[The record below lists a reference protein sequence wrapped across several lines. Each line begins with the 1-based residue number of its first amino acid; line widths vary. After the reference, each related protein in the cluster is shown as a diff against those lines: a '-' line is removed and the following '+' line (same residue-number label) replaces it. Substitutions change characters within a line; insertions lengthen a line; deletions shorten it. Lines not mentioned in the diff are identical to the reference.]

1 VSASGASTTT
11 AGPSFEEVQLL
22 ERLRN
27 RDEAA
32 FVALVDMF
40 SPLMLRLARQ
50 YVSSRAVAEEVVQ
63 EAWLGVLKGLDRFES
78 RSSLKTWV
86 MRIVV
91 NTAMTRSG
99 REARSVPFSSLVG
112 EDENEPVVEAN
123 RFRGPDDAFPGHW
136 NAYPRDWRTLPE
148 GTLQAKETVNV
159 VRSAIDELPPMQRV
173 VILLRDVEGW
183 PPEEVCDALA
193 LSDGNQRVLLHRA
206 RSAVRQALE
215 GYLDG

>member
-1 VSASGASTTT
+1 MGISGTPVA
-11 AGPSFEEVQLL
+11 AVGPTPEELQLV

-27 RDEAA
+27 RDERA
-32 FVALVDMF
+32 FEALVEAF
-40 SPLMLRLARQ
+40 YPLMLRLARQ
-50 YVSSRAVAEEVVQ
+50 YCSSRAVAEEVVQ
-63 EAWLGVLKGLDRFES
+63 EAWVGVLKGIDRFEG

-99 REARSVPFSSLVG
+99 REARSVPFSAFAG
-112 EDENEPVVEAN
+112 DDDESAVDAE

-148 GTLQAKETVNV
+148 GTLQAKETVDV
-159 VRSAIDELPPMQRV
+159 VREAIDELPPMQRV

-183 PPEEVCDALA
+183 PAEEVCEALE
-193 LSDGNQRVLLHRA
+193 LSEGNQRVLLHRA
-206 RSAVRQALE
+206 RSAVRKRLE
-215 GYLDG
+215 GYLDE

>member
-1 VSASGASTTT
+1 VSTSSTST
-11 AGPSFEEVQLL
+11 AAGLSFEEAQLL

-32 FVALVDMF
+32 FAALVDMF

-63 EAWLGVLKGLDRFES
+63 EAWLGVLKGLDRFEG

-91 NTAMTRSG
+91 NTALTRGG
-99 REARSVPFSSLVG
+99 REARTVPFSALVG
-112 EDENEPVVEAN
+112 EDEGEPVVEAH
-123 RFRGPDDAFPGHW
+123 RFRGPEDAFPGHW

-148 GTLQAKETVNV
+148 GTLQAKETVDV
-159 VRSAIDELPPMQRV
+159 VRTAIDGLPPMQRV

-183 PPEEVCDALA
+183 PAEEVCDALE
-193 LSDGNQRVLLHRA
+193 LTEGNQRVLLHRA
-206 RSAVRQALE
+206 RSAVRRALE